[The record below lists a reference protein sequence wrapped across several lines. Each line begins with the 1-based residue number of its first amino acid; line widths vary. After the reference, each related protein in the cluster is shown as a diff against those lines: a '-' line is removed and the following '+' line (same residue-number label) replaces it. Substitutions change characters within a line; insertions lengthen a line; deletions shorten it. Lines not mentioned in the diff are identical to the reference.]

1 MAIGPTETGTEIG
14 IETGTEI
21 AMAIETE
28 ITETD
33 RIDKEIALSC
43 DKPLFGSADLT

>member
-33 RIDKEIALSC
+33 RIDKENRHRLRQDRYSDRQI
-43 DKPLFGSADLT
+43 